1 IDKLSIESW
10 EHIAPMG
17 RDQFVKV
24 VYPGYLYP
32 FGHRASLVKLTERK
46 MKDAS
51 PSVAGLF
58 QRKFLVVKQPVRR
71 YASSDFP
78 LTEIRIAPTVTPTL
92 SPDPAGGQNSK
103 FVPLVDNEPFQFIL
117 HMRDKED
124 RPVRVTTP
132 LVWVAEQHD
141 DPDDIRKA
149 WQPHA
154 RVAFSGQKV

>member
-1 IDKLSIESW
+1 
-10 EHIAPMG
+10 
-17 RDQFVKV
+17 
-24 VYPGYLYP
+24 
-32 FGHRASLVKLTERK
+32 
-46 MKDAS
+46 KDAS

-154 RVAFSGQKV
+154 RVAFSGQKVAYAAVRKGGDTVAKTHVATFDAT